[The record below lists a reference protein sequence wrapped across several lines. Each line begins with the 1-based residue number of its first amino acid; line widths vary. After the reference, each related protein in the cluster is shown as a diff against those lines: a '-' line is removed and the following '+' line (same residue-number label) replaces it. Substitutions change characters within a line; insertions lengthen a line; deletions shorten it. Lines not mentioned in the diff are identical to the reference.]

1 MMETLKLSL
10 VFTQQKCLVGTTKVA
25 PKMTPF
31 QQTDPSGLKLGE
43 RLTLTC
49 AVTKGDLP
57 LSFSWTVDGR
67 PVVSSP
73 GGSLKT
79 VQIDPYTNLLSV
91 DSLQPA
97 HSGNYTCSVDNSAI
111 TASHSATTPTTTAS
125 STGQRQSQLVLI
137 QGIFPIQKPK
147 NQKNKRNFFN
157 HLRTPAHSETE
168 KLPSMR
174 WANYFLKFD

>member
-1 MMETLKLSL
+1 M
-10 VFTQQKCLVGTTKVA
+10 A

-97 HSGNYTCSVDNSAI
+97 HSGNYTCSVGNSAI
-111 TASHSATTPTTTAS
+111 TASHSATTPTTAS
-125 STGQRQSQLVLI
+125 SSGQRQSQLVLI

-147 NQKNKRNFFN
+147 TKEQTQLFQSSPHPSALGN
-157 HLRTPAHSETE
+157 E
-168 KLPSMR
+168 KLSSM
-174 WANYFLKFD
+174 

>member
-1 MMETLKLSL
+1 
-10 VFTQQKCLVGTTKVA
+10 
-25 PKMTPF
+25 MTPF

-67 PVVSSP
+67 PLVSS

-97 HSGNYTCSVDNSAI
+97 HSGNYTCSVDNLAI
-111 TASHSATTPTTTAS
+111 TATTPTAS
-125 STGQRQSQLVLI
+125 TRQRQSQLVLI
-137 QGIFPIQKPK
+137 QGIP
-147 NQKNKRNFFN
+147 FN
-157 HLRTPAHSETE
+157 PNEFGLCLWIIAKKIVSHCALESFCRHEIFSVDCTTLPEMQHSADKCLSCFYSRRTRHRT
-168 KLPSMR
+168 
-174 WANYFLKFD
+174 

>member
-1 MMETLKLSL
+1 
-10 VFTQQKCLVGTTKVA
+10 
-25 PKMTPF
+25 MTPF

-57 LSFSWTVDGR
+57 LSFRWTVDGR

-111 TASHSATTPTTTAS
+111 TAHSATTPTTAS

-137 QGIFPIQKPK
+137 QGIFPIQKPIK
-147 NQKNKRNFFN
+147 KNKRNFFN
-157 HLRTPAHSETE
+157 HLRTPAHSET
-168 KLPSMR
+168 KIVQHVMGQLF
-174 WANYFLKFD
+174 FLSLILDMIAHILTGQK

>member
-1 MMETLKLSL
+1 
-10 VFTQQKCLVGTTKVA
+10 
-25 PKMTPF
+25 MTPF

-57 LSFSWTVDGR
+57 LSFRWTVDGR
-67 PVVSSP
+67 PVVSST

-111 TASHSATTPTTTAS
+111 TAHSAATPTTAS
-125 STGQRQSQLVLI
+125 TTGQTGQRQSQLVLI
-137 QGIFPIQKPK
+137 QGIFPYSK
-147 NQKNKRNFFN
+147 NQPKSKDKRNFFN
-157 HLRTPAHSETE
+157 HLRTPAHSETI
-168 KLPSMR
+168 LSSM
-174 WANYFLKFD
+174 